1 MKDPIPKKLYEIL
14 ACPVCKS
21 NIKYN
26 PNKTSLICLKC
37 NKSYEIKN
45 GIPILLP

>member
-1 MKDPIPKKLYEIL
+1 MPKKLYEIL

-21 NIKYN
+21 DIKYN
-26 PNKTSLICLKC
+26 KDKISLVCLKC
-37 NKSYEIKN
+37 DKNYNIKN